1 MTFFLFILVSA
12 IFFPG
17 DYHADKAKYLS
28 VIADGD
34 FSRPQEPEASK
45 CQHQVSMTVL
55 CWSNTIFPLT
65 EKQRRFFH

>member
-17 DYHADKAKYLS
+17 DYRGEKAKYLS

-45 CQHQVSMTVL
+45 YQHQVSMTVL
-55 CWSNTIFPLT
+55 C
-65 EKQRRFFH
+65 